1 MLSIVKSIALC
12 VACVIGSDA
21 LLTMGINHG
30 KDAYYKGKGKE
41 VYNEKKSAK

>member
-1 MLSIVKSIALC
+1 MLSIVKSIAFC

-21 LLTMGINHG
+21 LLTVGINHG
-30 KDAYYKGKGKE
+30 KDAYYKGKE

>member
-1 MLSIVKSIALC
+1 MLSIIKSVALC

-21 LLTMGINHG
+21 LLTRGINHG
-30 KDAYYKGKGKE
+30 KDAYNKGKE